1 MAGGAGAGGAGEGPP
16 GPPAAPGRRV
26 TEQHVIASGG
36 FSAAIRA
43 LGAELT
49 SLRDDRGAEWL
60 WQAGPEWR
68 RHAPVLFPIVGR
80 LAGDRLRHAGREHR
94 LTQHGF
100 ARDRYFA
107 WVRRDGN
114 RCRLRLTDD
123 AASRAAF
130 PFGFVLEL
138 DYVLA
143 GPRLTVTA
151 ILSNPDAEPLPCA
164 LGAHPAFRWPLPHGP
179 AEKAAHRLV
188 LERAEVGPLRRLRD
202 GLLRP
207 EPEPPP
213 FAGPAW
219 PLSPALFA
227 GDALILPGLA
237 SRAAR
242 FEAPGRGLTL
252 SWEGY
257 RDLGLWSKPEGA
269 DFLCIEPWY
278 GMASPEGWEGDFVD
292 KPGLMLLAPGES
304 RRLAWSVALG

>member
-1 MAGGAGAGGAGEGPP
+1 MAGRAGKRPQAPA
-16 GPPAAPGRRV
+16 AAPGRRV
-26 TEQHVIASGG
+26 TEHHVIASGG
-36 FSAAIRA
+36 FSAGIRA

-100 ARDRYFA
+100 ARDRRFA
-107 WVRRDGN
+107 WVRREAD

-123 AASRAAF
+123 AASRDAF

-138 DYVLA
+138 DYALA

-151 ILSNPDAEPLPCA
+151 ILSNPGAEPLPCA

-179 AEKAAHRLV
+179 GERPAEKAAHRLV
-188 LERAEVGPLRRLRD
+188 LERAEAGPLRRLRD

-213 FAGPAW
+213 FAERVW
-219 PLSPALFA
+219 PLSPDLFA
-227 GDALILPGLA
+227 GDALILPRLA
-237 SRAAR
+237 SRAIR

-278 GMASPEGWEGDFVD
+278 GMASPEGWQGDFVD

-304 RRLAWSVALG
+304 RRLAWSVALD